1 MLDTSFKFGKFV
13 ASLFFQDGD
22 VKGGV
27 FVGHI
32 HMHLSFSSH
41 SNHQPSSI
49 ITTIIITTHLTST
62 HCPFQTFFLS
72 DID

>member
-1 MLDTSFKFGKFV
+1 MLNTTFKFAKFV

-27 FVGHI
+27 FVE
-32 HMHLSFSSH
+32 HMHLSFSSQ
-41 SNHQPSSI
+41 QPSIITTI